1 MRFSPLIAVLWLA
14 SGLGSLGVAI
24 TWHEAIANT
33 IQLAYL
39 ALTAIGGALIL
50 LYQKKLSVDREGRDH
65 ERASTLAIELAKREA
80 VLHTDLAVNRSVL
93 DEVHARLDAVISQ
106 REHLMQRNDQ
116 LFEQLAH
123 LVQRVEETRCVFP
136 TAEGKARCVGLELP
150 PS

>member
-1 MRFSPLIAVLWLA
+1 MRYNPLIAGLWVLSSA
-14 SGLGSLGVAI
+14 GTVIIS
-24 TWHEAIANT
+24 WHDAIASA

-39 ALTAIGGALIL
+39 ALTGIGGAAIL

-65 ERASTLAIELAKREA
+65 DRAVTLANDVAKREA
-80 VLHTDLAVNRSVL
+80 VLASDLSSNRSVL
-93 DEVHARLDAVISQ
+93 DEVHSRLDAVISQ

-136 TAEGKARCVGLELP
+136 TAEGRARCIGLESP
-150 PS
+150 PK